1 MHYHFCGGVASKGV
15 RSQMA
20 CQTPSPLS
28 QQMQAGPILGP
39 INLMP
44 SALIVEQLCAA
55 GFDFVWVDMEHGP
68 QTIENLAAAVP
79 ICLGRGVTPI
89 VRVPGVLDWSC
100 KWVLDQGVRGVVFP
114 FVNSAEEAR
123 RAISACRYP
132 PAGHRGYF
140 PDIAATRWNAS
151 SDEYPD
157 RADAEIA
164 VILQIETDAA
174 VQRIDEIA
182 ALDGWDVLFVGP
194 MDLSASYGKLGQAD
208 DPEVAG
214 AIDRVREAA
223 LAAGGQ
229 AGILAVTP
237 DQVRRRVDE
246 GFRFIALNPDVSI
259 VAEAFTTYA
268 QDLRG
273 ALEA

>member
-1 MHYHFCGGVASKGV
+1 MSYAPPASLV
-15 RSQMA
+15 EQMD
-20 CQTPSPLS
+20 
-28 QQMQAGPILGP
+28 AGPVLGP

-44 SALIVEQLCAA
+44 SALIIEQLCAA

-68 QTIENLAAAVP
+68 QTVEDLAAAVP
-79 ICLGRGVTPI
+79 LCLGRGVTPI
-89 VRVPGVLDWSC
+89 VRVPGVLDWST

-123 RAISACRYP
+123 RAISACKYP
-132 PAGHRGYF
+132 PEGHRGYF
-140 PDIAATRWNAS
+140 PDIAATRWGA
-151 SDEYPD
+151 DVADYPG
-157 RADAEIA
+157 RADDEIA
-164 VILQIETDAA
+164 VILQIETEGA
-174 VQRIDEIA
+174 VEQIDEIA
-182 ALDGWDVLFVGP
+182 ALDGWDVLFIGP

-223 LAAGGQ
+223 VDAGGQ

-237 DQVRRRVDE
+237 EQVRRRIDE

-259 VAEAFTTYA
+259 VQQAFNAYA
-268 QDLRG
+268 DDLRD
-273 ALEA
+273 ALEG